1 MPYRSVPDPAPS
13 LGLES
18 LISGYQEA
26 DEQAATL
33 LSKASA
39 RSCFAIS
46 WCRPPTGDMPT
57 ILQDTWMRFHKA
69 RHTYRP
75 VGPVLPWIFA
85 IARHAG
91 LDNYRKERMRP
102 DTPVASNQGVLH
114 FCPLAKYAIAF
125 PRPGSPATGLRR
137 WGGECHAPS
146 SLAPARLAND

>member
-1 MPYRSVPDPAPS
+1 MPHRSVPDPAPS

-33 LSKASA
+33 VSKGSA

-46 WCRPPTGDMPT
+46 WHRPPAGGMPT
-57 ILQDTWMRFHKA
+57 ILQDTWIRFHKA

-75 VGPVLPWIFA
+75 VEPVLPWLFA

-91 LDNYRKERMRP
+91 LDNYRKARRVEARETQVDVMP
-102 DTPVASNQGVLH
+102 EAAAPNTNFQQGGPCTTTRFLPR
-114 FCPLAKYAIAF
+114 CLRDNAK
-125 PRPGSPATGLRR
+125 
-137 WGGECHAPS
+137 
-146 SLAPARLAND
+146 